1 MSPKKLR
8 FLEFLLVGL
17 LMNMAEDTAAVYFS
31 SGLKISWDIVMVV
44 FLTALPFAFISE
56 YIVDHPKFWKTI
68 FKNSPSANIGGDEG
82 KK

>member
-1 MSPKKLR
+1 MTPKKLR

-17 LMNMAEDTAAVYFS
+17 LMNMAEDTVAVYFS
-31 SGLKISWDIVMVV
+31 SGLKISWNIVAVV

-56 YIVDHPKFWKTI
+56 YIVDHPKFWGRI
-68 FKNSPSANIGGDEG
+68 FKNPPVGGEE